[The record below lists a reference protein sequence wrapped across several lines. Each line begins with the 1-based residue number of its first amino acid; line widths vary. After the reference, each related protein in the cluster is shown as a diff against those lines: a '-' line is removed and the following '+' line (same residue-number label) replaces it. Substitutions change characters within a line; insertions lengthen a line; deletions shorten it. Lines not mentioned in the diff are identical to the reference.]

1 MRTGTRWFIFTI
13 ITLFWITSASIQA
26 NAQQEKWPSTFLWK
40 ISGNGLKKDSW
51 LYGTIHLQD
60 KRLFNF
66 GDSLYHAIER
76 SEGLA
81 IEINLQEFLDSMV
94 YRMIINDEDE
104 NEEDEGVK
112 EEAPLTEEEEKAL
125 QARTRESIKARRQ
138 KLVNQLKYG
147 EMPTIMD
154 AYLYGIAQRSQKWLG
169 AVEDVTDQ
177 LGMLDELGGGL
188 KENELEASDKELK
201 FTLEKMIGIYLA
213 RDLQGIANL
222 YMPDLEAELKDTM
235 MVKRNHKMAS
245 SMDSLSAVRSMFFA
259 VGAAHL
265 PGSQGVINLLRK
277 RGFTVTPVFSKK
289 ETPAEVYA
297 SRLSALP
304 WINLVENHD
313 SAYAVDIPGPAS
325 DITAYGDLVKMKMH
339 YDLNTLTLYMTG
351 HALSQ
356 VKEDYLPKLMEE
368 YARNMNATGKPRDT
382 KTVVKNGVKGLEAY
396 FNTPDGYFRVQL
408 YIQQN
413 ILYLAIA
420 GSEKMIRLMSPDVN
434 KFFQSF
440 TILKRKEPVA
450 NDAWEPFTIQGKAFT
465 VSLPGTPRQNKGL
478 EKGATQSGWVSSVY
492 DLMDAEN
499 GLYYL
504 VQTRDLD
511 VGYHLNGDSSWFNS
525 FKENFSVPDGFEVD
539 SVDVWEGFPRLQ
551 VGGYAGE
558 QKVYL
563 QAMVVLR
570 GSRVYTVMTAGAE
583 KETALKVRDQLFGSF
598 RLTDFSTKP
607 VEVQL
612 APDRTF
618 SSSTSVPFRF
628 KPLEEDEDEVKTTDP
643 VLRYVAYDPNDAVSF
658 VVTKEAIS
666 PYAWYPDDSTFF
678 AKKFEPYQSWGDS
691 IIRYQE
697 TRNGKLP
704 SRDYVV
710 RMNDNHNVKHVRLVL
725 NGDTLFTL
733 FTFIPGSSL
742 EEKRYNTF
750 FDEFKVT
757 REVSSQTIF
766 SDRSGKLKQGLASTD
781 SATFA
786 QAVDAFME
794 MTFYKKD
801 LPFLHD
807 GLTRIYRDDSTAY
820 YTMQDR
826 IIAEVSKQNDPS
838 TIQFIKEKYKKIPAS
853 SGKVR
858 LGMIAALSGIR
869 TQESYD
875 LIRELLVK
883 DPPSTT
889 TGIYM
894 PYRMMDSLDLGLS
907 LFPDILPLFKHTAW
921 VGVMVDLS
929 VRGLDSSRLDV
940 KLLDAYKQVILH
952 HADTSLASIQTKL
965 DEESDEYSG
974 YMSSDLIRLLA
985 YMNDADCQERLR
997 GFLAIDEMQTKFD
1010 ASLALARNGQAV
1022 EAAIWE
1028 ELAASNDYR
1037 LELYEELEKMD
1048 KEALFPAKYSTQAY
1062 FAESYLYVYASD
1074 DYSPTEMILL
1084 GERKAMY
1091 KGSLARFFL
1100 FKVAFGEEGEENS
1113 ESYLG
1118 MVGPFSLNEK
1128 EWNSPDAL
1136 SQIYWEETFDKKKV
1150 DEWFR
1155 SLLKSAQEDEE

>member
-13 ITLFWITSASIQA
+13 ITLFWLTSSSIQS

-76 SEGLA
+76 AEGLA
-81 IEINLQEFLDSMV
+81 IEINLQEFLDSMI
-94 YRMIINDEDE
+94 YRMIIK
-104 NEEDEGVK
+104 EEDEEEEAVK
-112 EEAPLTEEEEKAL
+112 EEAPLTDAEEKAL

-177 LGMLDELGGGL
+177 LGMLDEFGGGL
-188 KENELEASDKELK
+188 KEKELLASDKELK
-201 FTLEKMIGIYLA
+201 FTLEKMIAIYLA

-222 YMPDLEAELKDTM
+222 YMPNLATELKDTM

-245 SMDSLSAVRSMFFA
+245 SMDSLSGVRSMFFA

-277 RGFTVTPVFSKK
+277 KGYSVTPVFSKK

-304 WINLVENHD
+304 WIKMVENHD
-313 SAYAVDIPGPAS
+313 SAYTVEIPGPAS

-368 YARNMNATGKPRDT
+368 YAKNMNAIGKPRDT
-382 KTVVKNGVKGLEAY
+382 KTIIKNGVKGLEAY
-396 FNTPDGYFRVQL
+396 FNTPDGFFRVQL
-408 YIQQN
+408 FIQQN
-413 ILYLAIA
+413 ILYLVIA

-440 TILKRKEPVA
+440 AILKRKEPIA
-450 NDAWEPFTIQGKAFT
+450 NGEWKPFTIQGKAFS

-478 EKGATQSGWVSSVY
+478 EKGATQGGWVSSVY

-499 GLYYL
+499 GLYFL

-511 VGYHLNGDSSWFNS
+511 AGYHLNGDTSWFSS
-525 FKENFSVPDGFEVD
+525 FKENFSMPDGFEID
-539 SVDVWEGFPRLQ
+539 SIDVWEGFPRLQ

-570 GSRVYTVMTAGAE
+570 GSRVYSLMTAGAD
-583 KETALKVRDQLFGSF
+583 KESALKVRDQLFGSF
-598 RLTDFSTKP
+598 RLTDFPTKP
-607 VEVQL
+607 AQVQL

-618 SSSTSVPFRF
+618 SSSAAAPIRY
-628 KPLEEDEDEVKTTDP
+628 KPLEEEEDAVVTAD
-643 VLRYVAYDPNDAVSF
+643 VSSVRYVAYDPSDAVSF

-691 IIRYQE
+691 VIRYKE
-697 TRNGKLP
+697 TLNGKLP
-704 SRDYVV
+704 ARDYVV

-733 FTFIPGSSL
+733 FTFIPETSL
-742 EEKRYNTF
+742 DEKRYTTF

-757 REVSSQTIF
+757 KEVSSQSIF

-786 QAVDAFME
+786 KAVDAFTE

-807 GLTRIYRDDSTAY
+807 GLTRIYRDDSTMY

-826 IIAEVSKQNDPS
+826 IIDELSKLKDPS
-838 TIQFIKEKYKKIPAS
+838 TIQFIKERYKKIPAS
-853 SGKVR
+853 SAKVR
-858 LGMIAALSGIR
+858 LGMIAALSGIH
-869 TQESYD
+869 TKESYD

-894 PYRMMDSLDLGLS
+894 PYRMMDSLDLGVS
-907 LFPDILPLFKHTAW
+907 LFPDILPLYNHPAW

-929 VRGLDSSRLDV
+929 VRVLDSARLDV
-940 KLLDAYKQVILH
+940 QLLDPYKQVILH
-952 HADTSLASIQTKL
+952 HADTSLESIRIKL
-965 DEESDEYSG
+965 EEESEEYSG

-985 YMNDADCQERLR
+985 YLNDAECQERLR
-997 GFLAIDEMQTKFD
+997 GFLAIDEIQTKFD
-1010 ASLALARNGQAV
+1010 AALGLARNGQAV
-1022 EAAIWE
+1022 DAAIWE

-1037 LELYEELEKMD
+1037 IELYEELEKMD
-1048 KEALFPAKYSTQAY
+1048 KEALYPAKFRTQAY
-1062 FAESYLYVYASD
+1062 FAESYLYNYASD
-1074 DYSPTEMILL
+1074 DYSPSEMVLL
-1084 GERKAMY
+1084 GERKATY

-1100 FKVAFGEEGEENS
+1100 FKVAYGEEGEENS

-1128 EWNSPDAL
+1128 EWHSKDAL
-1136 SQIYWEETFDKKKV
+1136 SMIYWEEVFDKKKV

-1155 SLLKSAQEDEE
+1155 SLLKSAQEEE